1 MARYSPGSRPSRT
14 AEKPSTGCEGS
25 GKVIPLVV
33 PASASPEAGPGA
45 RVYTGRTARPSS
57 VGPGLSATAG
67 NARNE
72 RTAPKPSLFALTR
85 FMRVIAI
92 PPSGR
97 VVPRLRQV
105 LKETQGFSRVC
116 QRVEPIGASRR
127 QAYSR
132 AGRRPVGVERD
143 ADEGGEDRS
152 AVVHGVRDRADGR
165 NYADRSRAGRS
176 AVGGRAPRRQGHPPR
191 VRRGAQEPRG
201 GHARGSR
208 DRARPVRRL
217 GVRDRVGQGDR
228 RL

>member
-67 NARNE
+67 QARSE
-72 RTAPKPSLFALTR
+72 RTAPQPSLFTLTM
-85 FMRVIAI
+85 FVRVMAI

-116 QRVEPIGASRR
+116 QRAEPIGASRR

-132 AGRRPVGVERD
+132 AGRRPVGVNVMRMRD
-143 ADEGGEDRS
+143 ARIAALLGTVSATAPAWRVSPARS
-152 AVVHGVRDRADGR
+152 
-165 NYADRSRAGRS
+165 
-176 AVGGRAPRRQGHPPR
+176 VGS
-191 VRRGAQEPRG
+191 E
-201 GHARGSR
+201 
-208 DRARPVRRL
+208 L
-217 GVRDRVGQGDR
+217 MK
-228 RL
+228 